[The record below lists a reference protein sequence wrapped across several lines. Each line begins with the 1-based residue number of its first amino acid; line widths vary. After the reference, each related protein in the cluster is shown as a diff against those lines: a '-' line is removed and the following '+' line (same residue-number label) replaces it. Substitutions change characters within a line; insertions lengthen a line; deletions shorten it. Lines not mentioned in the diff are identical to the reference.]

1 MINISNETIFV
12 KDQIS
17 RCEDIDELKEVVLPM
32 IQDQKNLWQK
42 KINEIVSES
51 PLSK

>member
-12 KDQIS
+12 KDQIF

-32 IQDQKNLWQK
+32 IQDQKNYGRKRLMK
-42 KINEIVSES
+42 S
-51 PLSK
+51 